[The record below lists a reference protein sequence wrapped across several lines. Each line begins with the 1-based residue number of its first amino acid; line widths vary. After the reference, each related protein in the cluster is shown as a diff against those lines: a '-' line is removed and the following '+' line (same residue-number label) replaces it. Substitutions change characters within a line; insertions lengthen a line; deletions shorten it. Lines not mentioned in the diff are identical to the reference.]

1 MDFLIASAV
10 AQDGAAP
17 SGMAAFQPLIMMVIF
32 IGVFYFLLIRPQM
45 KRAKEHRA
53 MVTQLAKG
61 DEVITSGGIA
71 GRIED
76 VGDAFLTLEIASGVR
91 IKVQKSAVGNV
102 LPKGT
107 LKDV

>member
-1 MDFLIASAV
+1 MDFLIASAH
-10 AQDGAAP
+10 AQAGAPAGNP
-17 SGMAAFQPLIMMVIF
+17 YQPLIMMVIF
-32 IGVFYFLLIRPQM
+32 IAIFYFLLIRPQM

-53 MVTQLAKG
+53 MVSQLAKG

-76 VGDAFLTLEIASGVR
+76 VGEAFITLEIANGVR
-91 IKVQKSAVGNV
+91 IKVQKHAVGHV

-107 LKDV
+107 LKDI

>member
-1 MDFLIASAV
+1 MDFFISSAQ
-10 AQDGAAP
+10 AQDPGAA
-17 SGMAAFQPLIMMVIF
+17 GMGAFQPLIMMLIF
-32 IGVFYFLLIRPQM
+32 IAVFYFLLIRPQM

-53 MVTQLAKG
+53 MVSQLAKG

-71 GRIED
+71 GRIEE
-76 VGDAFLTLEIASGVR
+76 VGESFITVQIAQGVN
-91 IKVQKSAVGNV
+91 IKVQKHAVGNV